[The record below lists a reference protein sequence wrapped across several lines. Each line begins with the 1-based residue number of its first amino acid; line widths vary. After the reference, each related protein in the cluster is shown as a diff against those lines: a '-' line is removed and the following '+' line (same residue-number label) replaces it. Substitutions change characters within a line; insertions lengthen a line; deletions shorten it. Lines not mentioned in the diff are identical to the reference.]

1 LRLYYPQLSPASDI
15 SLMVHAKLMVI
26 DDRLLRVA
34 SSNLSNRSM
43 GLDCESDLA
52 IETEPGT
59 DTAQAI
65 TQFREQLIAEHLGVE
80 PAAVGEAMQRQDSLI
95 KAIDSLCGGDRTLQL
110 LDTEIDPDIDQLVP
124 ESALIDPE
132 RPMDAERFVTHFVPD
147 EHKPRTA
154 RRVIL
159 GVLTLIALLGMA
171 AAWRWT
177 ALGDSLDIDTLIL
190 QAETLNAHPVTPL
203 LVILGIAL
211 AGSLAVPLTLLVVTA
226 VLAFGSLA
234 GFFYSL
240 AGAELSA
247 VLIYAAGQ
255 GMGRDLVRRYA
266 GKRLN
271 NVSKQL
277 SKRGV
282 MTIITLRIVP
292 VAPFVVINLVAGASH
307 ISFRDFAL
315 GTLVGL
321 LPGLVAIAFF
331 ADGLVGSIR
340 DPDIGSITWL
350 TAVVVLIAV
359 ATFWL
364 RKWLRGRKAPTKSQA
379 DA

>member
-1 LRLYYPQLSPASDI
+1 
-15 SLMVHAKLMVI
+15 M
-26 DDRLLRVA
+26 
-34 SSNLSNRSM
+34 
-43 GLDCESDLA
+43 
-52 IETEPGT
+52 
-59 DTAQAI
+59 
-65 TQFREQLIAEHLGVE
+65 
-80 PAAVGEAMQRQDSLI
+80 
-95 KAIDSLCGGDRTLQL
+95 
-110 LDTEIDPDIDQLVP
+110 
-124 ESALIDPE
+124 
-132 RPMDAERFVTHFVPD
+132 
-147 EHKPRTA
+147 
-154 RRVIL
+154 
-159 GVLTLIALLGMA
+159 
-171 AAWRWT
+171 
-177 ALGDSLDIDTLIL
+177 
-190 QAETLNAHPVTPL
+190 
-203 LVILGIAL
+203 
-211 AGSLAVPLTLLVVTA
+211 
-226 VLAFGSLA
+226 A

-247 VLIYAAGQ
+247 LLAYAAGQ

-271 NVSKQL
+271 SISRQL

-331 ADGLVGSIR
+331 ADSLVRSIR

-350 TAVVVLIAV
+350 TAVVLLIVV

-364 RKWLRGRKAPTKSQA
+364 RKWLRGRQTPTDSQA